1 MSAINPEKFE
11 KCINFERLAKN
22 FNFKYDAD
30 EDLSNSPTASSY
42 QLLGQTN
49 ETLENSQNHMNVI
62 PPGIQQDP
70 VEVHQEMP
78 PYEQDFKSPLD
89 QEKHDEILQTDQKDS
104 AVPAPNEEVKSF
116 ATFDRPQDER
126 IKSRSE
132 TRESQ
137 LEWQLIDGED
147 IVK

>member
-1 MSAINPEKFE
+1 MSAIKPEKFE

-49 ETLENSQNHMNVI
+49 ETLENSQNHMNVV

-70 VEVHQEMP
+70 AEVHQEMSP

-89 QEKHDEILQTDQKDS
+89 QEKHDEIIQPDS
-104 AVPAPNEEVKSF
+104 AVPNEEVKSF